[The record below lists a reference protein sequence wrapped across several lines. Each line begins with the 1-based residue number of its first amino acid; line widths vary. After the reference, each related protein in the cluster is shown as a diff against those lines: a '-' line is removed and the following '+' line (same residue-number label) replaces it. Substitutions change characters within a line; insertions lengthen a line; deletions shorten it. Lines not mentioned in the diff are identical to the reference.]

1 MQTTMT
7 PRIRGRFILFSALS
21 VLGAVTFLPSIL
33 ASSNPQPTAT
43 QLALFVLI
51 VSVIC
56 IPAAWFGLR
65 LSDAVQ
71 LPMPLLRR
79 LDSQSETPRANGT
92 IPSLLC
98 AILVA
103 AGGIFV
109 LRYFHQPNLGGSLL
123 SRAASTL
130 FAAGNL
136 EIVVHLF
143 IMSLVVW
150 LARGRIWVGIWVSA
164 LFFLAF
170 HISGSLGQSAS
181 LLAASIVVNGVFG
194 LLMGLLYARY
204 GYEYVMLG
212 HAVGHLLAV
221 TLA

>member
-1 MQTTMT
+1 MQTTVA
-7 PRIRGRFILFSALS
+7 PRVRGRFILFSALS
-21 VLGAVTFLPSIL
+21 VLGAVAFLPSVL
-33 ASSNPQPTAT
+33 ASSNPQPTAV

-51 VSVIC
+51 VSAMC

-79 LDSQSETPRANGT
+79 LDSQSETPRSNGT
-92 IPSLLC
+92 IPALLC

-143 IMSLVVW
+143 VMSLVVR
-150 LARGRIWVGIWVSA
+150 LARGRIWVGVWVSA
-164 LFFLAF
+164 LLFLAF
-170 HISGSLGQSAS
+170 HISGSLGQSAA

-194 LLMGLLYARY
+194 LLMGFLYAHY

-221 TLA
+221 TLG